1 MKTYTTETPK
11 RAGMYWYLEQADSSP
26 KIVRIFKDSD
36 GHWSV
41 QYDTLQIAAEA
52 NYDDEGIE
60 EAGIDYLQNWSRP
73 GSKGYWCRIQPPQK
87 PVPDDMIVL
96 DNL

>member
-26 KIVRIFKDSD
+26 KIVRVFKDTD

-41 QYDTLQIAAEA
+41 QYDKLSVTVDGW
-52 NYDDEGIE
+52 DDEVDVGV
-60 EAGIDYLQNWSRP
+60 DYIMNYR
-73 GSKGYWCRIQPPQK
+73 GGFWCRIQPPAK